1 MDSLQQLPPLHSLD
15 NIRSLQNHMQHME
28 PLKVADL
35 WLNVPHHPPWRT
47 WKTLP
52 HALNIL
58 ADCDLQPWH
67 TIASQRKIRIRN
79 GSDILRWGQSPLG
92 MFKLKKPTF
101 FGRISISNQKRIP
114 DILYGDQNCGR
125 RSQLSF
131 GSWYK
136 IEFLPGTISGNV
148 DLLGPQFFISFNK
161 RKS

>member
-1 MDSLQQLPPLHSLD
+1 MC
-15 NIRSLQNHMQHME
+15 SLQNHMQQME

-35 WLNVPHHPPWRT
+35 WLNVSHHPPWRT

-52 HALNIL
+52 HNLNIL
-58 ADCDLQPWH
+58 ADCDLQPWR

-92 MFKLKKPTF
+92 TFKLKPIF
-101 FGRISISNQKRIP
+101 FRRISISNQKSIP
-114 DILYGDQNCGR
+114 GILYGDQNCGR

-136 IEFLPGTISGNV
+136 IESLPRKISGNV
-148 DLLGPQFFISFNK
+148 DLLGPQFVISVNK
-161 RKS
+161 RKSQ